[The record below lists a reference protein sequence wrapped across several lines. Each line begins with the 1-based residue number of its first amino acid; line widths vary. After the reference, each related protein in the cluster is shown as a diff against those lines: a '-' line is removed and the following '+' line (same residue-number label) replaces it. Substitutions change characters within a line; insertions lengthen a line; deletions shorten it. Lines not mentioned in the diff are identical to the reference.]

1 MENSM
6 VLVINPYAGGGKALE
21 KWRRIESRFSCLV
34 ASDDRLILD
43 GDTSVSEYVR
53 RTLTEGKTAFIA
65 AGGDGTV
72 NLLLESLIE
81 QAPLC
86 LLPCVKVG
94 AIGLG
99 SSNDFHKPFRKDSSV
114 CGIPTT
120 MNFGSVIYR
129 DVGLLTHEDE
139 TGKLC
144 KRHWLVNASIGITA
158 EANFLFNTPDLLLR
172 SLKKSSTNAAILYAA
187 LHTIAAYRN
196 RLMTIMIGDE
206 EPFQTSIT
214 NLGIVKNPHFSGNF
228 CYDSDYEPDSGYFN
242 IHLCENMSLG
252 RTLATLW
259 RLSQKRF
266 SGFPLTRSWRA
277 NRVVVQSEQ
286 PFAVE
291 FDGEVVKTR
300 FASFTLK
307 HKLIQVC
314 TC

>member
-1 MENSM
+1 MEDSV

-34 ASDDRLILD
+34 APDDRLILN
-43 GDTSVSEYVR
+43 GDTSVNEYVCR
-53 RTLTEGKTAFIA
+53 MLMGGKTEFIA

-81 QAPLC
+81 QAPPY
-86 LLPCVKVG
+86 LLPHVKVG

-99 SSNDFHKPFRKDSSV
+99 SSNDFHKPFRKENSV

-120 MNFGSVIYR
+120 VDFRSATYR
-129 DVGLLTHEDE
+129 DVGLLTYEDE

-158 EANFLFNTPDLLLR
+158 EANFFFNTPDSLLG
-172 SLKKSSTNAAILYAA
+172 SLKRSSTNAAILYAA

-206 EPFQTSIT
+206 EPFQTSVT

-228 CYDSDYEPDSGYFN
+228 SYDSEYEPDSGDFN

-252 RTLATLW
+252 RTLVTLW

-266 SGFPLTRSWRA
+266 SGLPLTRSWRT
-277 NRVVVQSEQ
+277 NRVAVRSEQ

-291 FDGEVVKTR
+291 FDGEVVKTQ

>member
-1 MENSM
+1 MLM
-6 VLVINPYAGGGKALE
+6 GGK
-21 KWRRIESRFSCLV
+21 
-34 ASDDRLILD
+34 
-43 GDTSVSEYVR
+43 
-53 RTLTEGKTAFIA
+53 TEFIA

-81 QAPLC
+81 QARPY
-86 LLPCVKVG
+86 LLPHVKVG

-99 SSNDFHKPFRKDSSV
+99 SSNDFHKPFRKESSV
-114 CGIPTT
+114 RGVPTT
-120 MNFGSVIYR
+120 VNFGSAIYR
-129 DVGLLTHEDE
+129 DVGLLTYESE
-139 TGKLC
+139 ARELC

-158 EANFLFNTPDLLLR
+158 EANFFFNTPDSLLR
-172 SLKKSSTNAAILYAA
+172 SLKKSSANTAILYAA
-187 LHTIAAYRN
+187 VRTIAAYRN
-196 RLMTIMIGDE
+196 RLMTFMIGDE
-206 EPFQTSIT
+206 EPFQTSVT

-242 IHLCENMSLG
+242 IHLCENMSPG

-277 NRVVVQSEQ
+277 NRVVVRSEQ